1 MNGRFPARAN
11 APPRDD
17 AIIFSDLL
25 GKLDVL
31 EVASDKCAGQRSII
45 KEAVH

>member
-1 MNGRFPARAN
+1 VGRN
-11 APPRDD
+11 

-31 EVASDKCAGQRSII
+31 EAASDKCGAQRSII